1 MPNVQLAQRVGTLEE
16 YMKDLSFQALR
27 TERELARLS
36 QEMREFKDEMKV
48 FKDEM
53 GAFKDE
59 MKVFK
64 DEMGAF
70 KDEMKDFKDEMGA
83 FKDEMKD
90 FKDEMLVFKDEM
102 KDFKDEMRD
111 FKGEMGTFK
120 TQAELD
126 RREMNRKWGELANK
140 MGTLVEDIVSPN
152 LPRVAR
158 ELFGCEEPQWTSMR
172 MKRRAGPKTAEID
185 ALVVCEEVVLV
196 NETKSTLYSRDVDD
210 LLAKLEGLGEF
221 FPDLAQRR
229 FVGVLASLY
238 VDGSI
243 VQYATRKGIL
253 IMGMKDDTM
262 SILNP
267 EAVVR

>member
-1 MPNVQLAQRVGTLEE
+1 MPNGQLAQRVDTLEE

-59 MKVFK
+59 MKEFKDEMKVFK

-70 KDEMKDFKDEMGA
+70 KDEMKDFKDEMRVFKDEMGA
-83 FKDEMKD
+83 FKDEM
-90 FKDEMLVFKDEM
+90 
-102 KDFKDEMRD
+102 
-111 FKGEMGTFK
+111 GSFK

-126 RREMNRKWGELANK
+126 RREMNRRWGELANK

-152 LPRVAR
+152 LPRVAK
-158 ELFGCEEPQWTSMR
+158 ELFGCEEPQWTSVR
-172 MKRRAGPKTAEID
+172 MKRRAGAKTAEID
-185 ALVVCEEVVLV
+185 ALVVCETVVLV
-196 NETKSTLYSRDVDD
+196 NETKSTLYRRDVDD

-221 FPDLAQRR
+221 FPDLAQHR
-229 FVGVLASLY
+229 FVGVIASLY
-238 VDGSI
+238 VDDDI
-243 VQYATRKGIL
+243 VQHATRKGIL
-253 IMGMKDDTM
+253 VMGMKDDMM

>member
-1 MPNVQLAQRVGTLEE
+1 MPNGQLAQRVGTLEE

-53 GAFKDE
+53 G
-59 MKVFK
+59 
-64 DEMGAF
+64 
-70 KDEMKDFKDEMGA
+70 
-83 FKDEMKD
+83 
-90 FKDEMLVFKDEM
+90 
-102 KDFKDEMRD
+102 
-111 FKGEMGTFK
+111 TFK

-126 RREMNRKWGELANK
+126 RREMNRRWGELANK

-158 ELFGCEEPQWTSMR
+158 ELFGCEEPQWTSVR

-185 ALVVCEEVVLV
+185 ALVVCDEVVLV
-196 NETKSTLYSRDVDD
+196 NETRSTLYSRDVDE
-210 LLAKLEGLGEF
+210 LLAKIEGLGEF
-221 FPDLAQRR
+221 FPDLADRR
-229 FVGVLASLY
+229 FIGVLASLY
-238 VDGSI
+238 VDESI
-243 VQYATRKGIL
+243 VQYATRKGVL
-253 IMGMKDDTM
+253 VMGMSDDTM
-262 SILNP
+262 QILNP

>member
-1 MPNVQLAQRVGTLEE
+1 MPNGQLAQRVDTLEE

-59 MKVFK
+59 MRVFK

-70 KDEMKDFKDEMGA
+70 KDEMKDFKDEM
-83 FKDEMKD
+83 KD
-90 FKDEMLVFKDEM
+90 FKD
-102 KDFKDEMRD
+102 
-111 FKGEMGTFK
+111 EMGTFK

-126 RREMNRKWGELANK
+126 RREMNRRWGELANK

-158 ELFGCEEPQWTSMR
+158 ELFGCEEPQWTSVR
-172 MKRRAGPKTAEID
+172 MKRRAGSKTAEID
-185 ALVVCEEVVLV
+185 ALVVCEGVVLV
-196 NETKSTLYSRDVDD
+196 NETKSTLYRRDVDD

-229 FVGVLASLY
+229 FVGVIASLY
-238 VDGSI
+238 VDDDI
-243 VQYATRKGIL
+243 VQHATRKGVL
-253 IMGMKDDTM
+253 VMGMKDDTM